1 MQVSWAEP
9 KFIQAH
15 LIGDIGQAAF
25 DQRLLT
31 LITRLFERLE
41 KLWLTYTA
49 LPQQVFCNSYPELS
63 FYPLGIDLIQQVFL
77 CFPLRP

>member
-1 MQVSWAEP
+1 VQVSLAEP
-9 KFIQAH
+9 RKINAH
-15 LIGDIGQAAF
+15 LIRDIEQATF

-41 KLWLTYTA
+41 KLWLTYTS

-63 FYPLGIDLIQQVFL
+63 SYPLGIDLIQQVFL
-77 CFPLRP
+77 CFPLLP